1 MYMMTKTLERDYDQY
16 RVYNHLDQLIL
27 ITTNRLLALR
37 VFESLDLNR
46 THVRVLEAKHLK
58 KTRVR

>member
-1 MYMMTKTLERDYDQY
+1 MTKTLERDYDYY

-27 ITTNRLLALR
+27 ITSNRTLALR
-37 VFESLDLNR
+37 VFESLDLAR
-46 THVRVLEAKHLK
+46 PYVRVLDAKKLA